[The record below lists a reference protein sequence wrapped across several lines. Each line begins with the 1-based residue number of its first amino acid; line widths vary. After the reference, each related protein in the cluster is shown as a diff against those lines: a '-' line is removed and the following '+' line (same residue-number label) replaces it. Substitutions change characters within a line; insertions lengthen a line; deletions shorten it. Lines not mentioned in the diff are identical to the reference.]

1 MSIKALLLL
10 SGLSGLLFM
19 PTLYAEPSS
28 QVRNSSQTIVLD
40 VQNMTCPMC
49 KFTIKKSLSAVA
61 GTENI
66 SINYA
71 DKTATVTFD
80 PQQTNSN
87 ALTTAVTNA
96 GYPATIQSSE
106 K

>member
-1 MSIKALLLL
+1 MSIKTLLLL
-10 SGLSGLLFM
+10 SGLSGLFFI
-19 PTLYAEPSS
+19 PTLYAESSS
-28 QVRNSSQTIVLD
+28 QVHNGSQTIVLD
-40 VQNMTCPMC
+40 VHNMTCPMC

-71 DKTATVTFD
+71 DKTATVTFN
-80 PQQTNSN
+80 PQQTSSD

-96 GYPATIQSSE
+96 GYPATLQSSE

>member
-19 PTLYAEPSS
+19 PTLYAESS
-28 QVRNSSQTIVLD
+28 NQLHNGSQTIVLD

-49 KFTIKKSLSAVA
+49 EFTIKKSLSSVA

-87 ALTTAVTNA
+87 ALTAAVTNA
-96 GYPATIQSSE
+96 GYPATLQITE
-106 K
+106 E